1 MCLRIK
7 RLYDV
12 AGSNHFLVFSTHI
25 ITCSLTPAKVREF
38 QHMKVARPEWLVDS
52 IQAGTI
58 LPWQDYIFRPGE
70 RVEGAQ
76 GRKVAQK
83 SLFDGFVSQAT
94 GPPTHPKA
102 NSIRATTP
110 ERQLRS
116 VAIDILAQPEASSS
130 RVATRVATPPRTPK
144 KQTLLSP
151 RKPAPA
157 TPSRALYVTDPASP
171 EEASRVPSY
180 AAHESNPHA
189 ARAMQDP
196 AWRAAH
202 TSVAPDFIE
211 GYYKNSRLHHLS
223 AWKAELKNLVAE
235 AQDRAENNGPEAWA
249 GLAPATETDAPS
261 TSQAAVERIVQEN
274 IGGRGL
280 GSAGLKGDVSMRGAR
295 LVKRAP
301 GKGKGKE
308 KAADEERVIMH
319 CDFDSFF
326 VSAGL
331 IDRPHLR
338 GKPVVVCH
346 SQGSAGGASSTSEI
360 ASASYEARKF
370 GIKGGMR
377 YVLSHFLRRQ
387 VPALKSCCSLQQ
399 ARKLCPAIITIPYE
413 FEL

>member
-1 MCLRIK
+1 
-7 RLYDV
+7 
-12 AGSNHFLVFSTHI
+12 
-25 ITCSLTPAKVREF
+25 
-38 QHMKVARPEWLVDS
+38 MKVVRPEWLVDS
-52 IQAGTI
+52 IGAGTL

-83 SLFDGFVSQAT
+83 SLFDGFVSQAA
-94 GPPTHPKA
+94 GLPTQSKP
-102 NSIRATTP
+102 NSTRATTP
-110 ERQLRS
+110 EPQPRR
-116 VAIDILAQPEASSS
+116 VAVEFPAQPEASSS
-130 RVATRVATPPRTPK
+130 RITTKVATPPHTPK

-157 TPSRALYVTDPASP
+157 TPSRTLHTSDPATLSESDRIP
-171 EEASRVPSY
+171 GY
-180 AAHESNPHA
+180 AAHRSNPHA
-189 ARAMQDP
+189 ERAMQDP

-223 AWKAELKNLVAE
+223 TWKAELKNLVAE

-249 GLAPATETDAPS
+249 GLAPTTEMDAPS
-261 TSQAAVERIVQEN
+261 TSQAAVERVVQEN

-280 GSAGLKGDVSMRGAR
+280 GSADLKGDVSMRGAR
-295 LVKRAP
+295 LVKRVP

-377 YVLSHFLRRQ
+377 YVLYRL
-387 VPALKSCCSLQQ
+387 PGWLALMLGNHRSLQQ